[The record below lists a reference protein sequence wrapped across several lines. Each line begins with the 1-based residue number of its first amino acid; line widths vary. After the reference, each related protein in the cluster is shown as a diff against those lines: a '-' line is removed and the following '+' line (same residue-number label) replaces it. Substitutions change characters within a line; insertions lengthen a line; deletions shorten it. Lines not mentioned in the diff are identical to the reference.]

1 MFIKVLL
8 EDKYVDDKDAETCK
22 YLDVDMGD
30 TIPYQDTIPEWWNE
44 NLHVQYAQRH
54 WKTAYRIRNTYTVIN
69 TCRHIFGGELI
80 SAIFFFAEYISK
92 KYDN

>member
-30 TIPYQDTIPEWWNE
+30 TIPYQDTMFIHEHQIAKITAGEHSSAVVFLNDGTKICTCNTLSDIEKQLTGLGILIP
-44 NLHVQYAQRH
+44 
-54 WKTAYRIRNTYTVIN
+54 
-69 TCRHIFGGELI
+69 
-80 SAIFFFAEYISK
+80 
-92 KYDN
+92 